1 MTRTQIQLPDPLYR
15 EIKRIAM
22 QQDWSI
28 AEVIRRGAEN
38 VVRHY
43 PPEKLPLDAGK
54 GYCFPA
60 PIRARLKV
68 PDPEQLKD
76 LLRSDQERSL

>member
-1 MTRTQIQLPDPLYR
+1 MVRTQIQLPDPLYR
-15 EIKRIAM
+15 EIKRIAK

-43 PPEKLPLDAGK
+43 PSEKLVPGE
-54 GYCFPA
+54 GFRFPA
-60 PIRARLKV
+60 PIRSRLKV
-68 PDPEQLKD
+68 SDPAKLKA
-76 LLRSDQERSL
+76 LLRADQECSP